1 MECRTNA
8 TDGNQLIVNNPL
20 GGVTNLDCRTPASY
34 IHIELCEKDGQ
45 LYRFSITNPT
55 LTLAIDGFWSCRR
68 ISNLNL
74 SPLEGSSDP
83 VLVNISKLPSLLM
96 TIS

>member
-8 TDGNQLIVNNPL
+8 TEGQLVAVHPL
-20 GGVTNLDCRTPASY
+20 GRPTNLDCRTAASY
-34 IHIELCEKDGQ
+34 IHIEVCEREGQ
-45 LYRFSITNPT
+45 VYRFVLMNPT
-55 LTLAIDGFWSCRR
+55 LRVDGFWSCRR